1 MIQEFIPH
9 MFPQENYFE
18 QVAKLFKY
26 LCLFVNDDVSEMIYY
41 YDACIVFTIVFLL
54 EEWRGKRIVTLH
66 NWQDRKTVK
75 SEFKENICY
84 KNP

>member
-26 LCLFVNDDVSEMIYY
+26 LCLFVNDDVSETIYY
-41 YDACIVFTIVFLL
+41 YDACIVVTIVFLL
-54 EEWRGKRIVTLH
+54 EE
-66 NWQDRKTVK
+66 
-75 SEFKENICY
+75 
-84 KNP
+84 

>member
-18 QVAKLFKY
+18 HVAKLFKY

-41 YDACIVFTIVFLL
+41 YDACIVVTIVFL
-54 EEWRGKRIVTLH
+54 
-66 NWQDRKTVK
+66 
-75 SEFKENICY
+75 
-84 KNP
+84 